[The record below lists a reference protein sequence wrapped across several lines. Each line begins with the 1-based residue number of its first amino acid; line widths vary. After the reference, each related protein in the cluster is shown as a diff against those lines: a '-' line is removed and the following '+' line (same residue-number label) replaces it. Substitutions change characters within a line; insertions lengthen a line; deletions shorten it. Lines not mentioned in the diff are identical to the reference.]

1 MDQSWTISNR
11 DIARKEINMIIN
23 ENNKNTVLKGMVK
36 RGFNQDPAEIRAK
49 LHPDTGKVNLQNQEI
64 KMGKQ
69 VNKGFDNVSLKE
81 TFNKLKKL

>member
-1 MDQSWTISNR
+1 
-11 DIARKEINMIIN
+11 
-23 ENNKNTVLKGMVK
+23 MVK